1 MKNIIEGDDNRK
13 DLNKIVQ
20 NVAMDDR
27 EGFKQKK
34 ENNHSGKLY
43 LDDNN
48 NTLYGFVLVVTMI
61 LILLFFTSCSKNVD
75 FLQSSVV
82 PAAQGYI
89 NVTTDNNKNYV
100 IKVYISDLADVG
112 RLQPT
117 MKSYVVWAET
127 DQGNIENIGQLSSS
141 TSFIS
146 SQMRATLKTVSSFKP
161 RKIFI
166 TAENAIN
173 AQMPGNFVVL
183 STEEFK

>member
-13 DLNKIVQ
+13 DLDKIMP
-20 NVAMDDR
+20 NVAIEEMDSL
-27 EGFKQKK
+27 KQKK
-34 ENNHSGKLY
+34 GYVNSGKLD
-43 LDDNN
+43 LKNDKNA
-48 NTLYGFVLVVTMI
+48 LYGLVLVVIMI

-100 IKVYISDLADVG
+100 IKVHISDLADVG
-112 RLQPT
+112 RLLPPKQ
-117 MKSYVVWAET
+117 SYVVWAET
-127 DQGNIENIGQLSSS
+127 DEGNIENIGQLNSS
-141 TSFIS
+141 TNFLSN
-146 SQMRATLKTVSSFKP
+146 QLKATLRTVSSFKP

-166 TAENAIN
+166 TAENVIN
-173 AQMPGNFVVL
+173 VQKPGNVVVL

>member
-13 DLNKIVQ
+13 DLDKIMP
-20 NVAMDDR
+20 NVAIEEMDS
-27 EGFKQKK
+27 FKQKK
-34 ENNHSGKLY
+34 GHVNSGKLY
-43 LDDNN
+43 LKNDKNA
-48 NTLYGFVLVVTMI
+48 LYGLVLVVIMI